1 MSRATTSTR
10 TRLCAALR
18 TTSLL
23 AALAVTFSPQPSS
36 ADENGISFWI
46 PGFYGSLASVPAT
59 PGWSV
64 AAIYYHTSVSA
75 GAGQAFPRGG
85 RVDVGVDAR
94 ADLGLLI
101 PTYVFETPV
110 MGAQASLSMITTY
123 GRNQSSAAAILTGP
137 LGNTISANRTD
148 TLTAFGDLVPQA
160 ALKWHQGVNNY
171 MFYVTGDIPVG
182 AYDPD
187 RLANLG
193 IGHGAIDS
201 GFGYTYFNPETGHEF
216 SVTTG
221 ITFNFE
227 NTFTNY
233 QNGIDW
239 HTDFGLSQF
248 LTKQLQIGLVGYLYQ
263 QISPDNGSGA
273 ILGPFESRVAGIG
286 PQIGYIF
293 PVADMQGYV
302 NLKGYKE
309 FAAENRPDGWNVW
322 LTFSISPAPPKSA
335 EPSKLVTKAK

>member
-148 TLTAFGDLVPQA
+148 TLTAFGELVPQA
-160 ALKWHQGVNNY
+160 ALK
-171 MFYVTGDIPVG
+171 
-182 AYDPD
+182 
-187 RLANLG
+187 
-193 IGHGAIDS
+193 
-201 GFGYTYFNPETGHEF
+201 
-216 SVTTG
+216 
-221 ITFNFE
+221 
-227 NTFTNY
+227 
-233 QNGIDW
+233 
-239 HTDFGLSQF
+239 
-248 LTKQLQIGLVGYLYQ
+248 
-263 QISPDNGSGA
+263 
-273 ILGPFESRVAGIG
+273 
-286 PQIGYIF
+286 
-293 PVADMQGYV
+293 
-302 NLKGYKE
+302 
-309 FAAENRPDGWNVW
+309 
-322 LTFSISPAPPKSA
+322 
-335 EPSKLVTKAK
+335 